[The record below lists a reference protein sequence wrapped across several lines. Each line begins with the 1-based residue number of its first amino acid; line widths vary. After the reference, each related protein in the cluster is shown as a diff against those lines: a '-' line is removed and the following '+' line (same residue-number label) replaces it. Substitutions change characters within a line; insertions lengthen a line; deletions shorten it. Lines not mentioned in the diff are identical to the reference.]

1 MPAREI
7 RAGCALRRTCLLEP
21 LARARRSLAAQS
33 RARRELTYFG
43 LAVVVGVLVV
53 PVLTWLIGSRILGP
67 YSRGTEVHNS
77 AFALLADF
85 FAGLAHGYVVFWVVA
100 LGPALFLVL
109 IRLFVALWRRSPGPA
124 PDGP

>member
-1 MPAREI
+1 VRS
-7 RAGCALRRTCLLEP
+7 RRTSLLEP
-21 LARARRSLAAQS
+21 LARARRSFTAQS

-43 LAVVVGVLVV
+43 LALVVGLLVI
-53 PVLTWLIGSRILGP
+53 PVLTWLVGSRVLGP

-100 LGPALFLVL
+100 LGPVVFLVL
-109 IRLFVALWRRSPGPA
+109 IRLFVALWRRPPKPA
-124 PDGP
+124 PNGRRV